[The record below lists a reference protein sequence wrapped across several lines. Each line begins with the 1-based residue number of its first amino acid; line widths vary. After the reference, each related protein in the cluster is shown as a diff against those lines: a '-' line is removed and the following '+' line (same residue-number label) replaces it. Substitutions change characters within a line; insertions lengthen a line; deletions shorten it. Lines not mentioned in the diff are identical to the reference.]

1 MTAVANDIARLRSSP
16 TRSRDLPE
24 TRAAEVAPLVAD
36 ATGVAV

>member
-16 TRSRDLPE
+16 TLCRDLAE
-24 TRAAEVAPLVAD
+24 AQAAEVAPLVAD